1 MKVQSGRFFH
11 ILICCLFLTG
21 TSGCAQSLHSVKDE
35 TVAENA
41 AATLQSIKV
50 APDGS
55 QVEISSDKALAYTFY
70 KTGAP
75 PKVVIDLA
83 QTDPGGYTEPLNID
97 KGSIKKIQVSRH
109 GYESGFLSRVEI
121 LMSADEEPVVTPARD
136 NKKTLLVSFA
146 SKAAAEAPAA
156 AAQLQPAT
164 EAPAQPVA
172 EAVAQQEAA
181 PVAEPA
187 PPVIAKEEGKA
198 GAEAG
203 GAAPAPPVQTQ
214 PVDSAP
220 RQEPAA
226 QQPIII
232 KSLAALKT
240 TDNGLELTVAGGI
253 ETFNTFKLTKPDR
266 LVIDFPDVTKTS
278 LPNTVQIGKFG
289 INNAR
294 VGINPGKARVV
305 LDAVGLLPTYEVAK
319 TDTGLKVLFGNV
331 PAAAAVQAT
340 APQMDRAPGVSASPN
355 SVSSIDFTMSDG
367 LSRIAIGIGQQCV
380 PGKPVKTARGWLL
393 TIDNCL
399 IPANLQRAIDTTG
412 FAGTAV
418 KGITPYQV
426 KSKGKQSARILV
438 KAEDAPFT
446 FNQERG
452 LVAWSFKNPPA
463 SEPVASAPQPVR
475 MAKAPA
481 AAPQGP
487 GEPQP
492 VIIAAGDGKKYSGRR
507 VTLEFSDAD
516 VRKIF
521 QLIAEVSNLNF
532 LISDDVSGTISI
544 KLVNVPWDQALDVIL
559 ESKNL
564 EMKRSGN
571 IVQIKPIG
579 KFKSVEQGE
588 LEAKRARERAMD
600 LQTVIFEVN
609 YSSVGDIVSQLNSL
623 KTPREGVSITADART
638 NRVIVTEIAP
648 AIEKMRSL
656 LKSIDTPE
664 KQVMIEAR
672 IVEASSTFTRD
683 LGIQWGIH
691 YRDGS
696 ASMLGINQLD
706 TGFGGIV
713 TPPPSSG
720 TSGPGAAIG
729 MSFGKLTSN
738 VQLDLRLSA
747 AATNGQIKIISTPKV
762 VTLNNKAAKISQ
774 GQSIPYQ
781 TTSAEGTKTEFIE
794 AALTL
799 EVTPHITADGSIGMK
814 IKASNNSAGTG
825 SPPAINKKEATT
837 ELQVKN
843 GETTVIGGIY
853 VDSDTEE
860 DRGVP
865 FLQDIPLLGWLFKSN
880 TKSKVKTE
888 LLIFITPR
896 IVG

>member
-11 ILICCLFLTG
+11 ILVCCLFLAG
-21 TSGCAQSLHSVKDE
+21 ASGCAQSLQSVREEAVVE
-35 TVAENA
+35 TAT
-41 AATLQSIKV
+41 ATLQSIKV
-50 APDGS
+50 SPDGS
-55 QVEISSDKALAYTFY
+55 QVEIASDKPLAYTFY
-70 KTGAP
+70 STGAP
-75 PKVVIDLA
+75 PKAVIDLA
-83 QTDPGGYTEPLNID
+83 QTEPGAFSEPLSVNTGNI
-97 KGSIKKIQVSRH
+97 KTIQVSRH
-109 GYESGFLSRVEI
+109 GYGNGFLSRVEI
-121 LMSADEEPVVTPARD
+121 TMAQNEEPVVAPAPD
-136 NKKTLLVSFA
+136 DKKRLVVSFA
-146 SKAAAEAPAA
+146 KMPAGE
-156 AAQLQPAT
+156 PTTAT
-164 EAPAQPVA
+164 EQAAPQPVA
-172 EAVAQQEAA
+172 AS
-181 PVAEPA
+181 A
-187 PPVIAKEEGKA
+187 PPA
-198 GAEAG
+198 AEVAASA
-203 GAAPAPPVQTQ
+203 AAPAPEAVAPAESPV
-214 PVDSAP
+214 P
-220 RQEPAA
+220 EA
-226 QQPIII
+226 QQVQVEKKAAEATI

-240 TDNGLELTVAGGI
+240 TDNGIDLAVTGGI
-253 ETFNTFKLTKPDR
+253 DTFNTFKLTKPDR
-266 LVIDFPDVTKTS
+266 LVIDLPDVLKTA
-278 LPNTVQIGKFG
+278 LPNVVTVNKFG
-289 INNAR
+289 ISNAR
-294 VGINPGKARVV
+294 IGINPGKVRIV
-305 LDAVGLLPTYEVAK
+305 LDAAGQLPPYQISK
-319 TDTGLKVLFGNV
+319 TDGVLKVAFDSAAASPKAAAQPAGQPV
-331 PAAAAVQAT
+331 AAPAA
-340 APQMDRAPGVSASPN
+340 PNHVSA
-355 SVSSIDFTMSDG
+355 IDFTTSDG
-367 LSRIAIGIGQQCV
+367 YSRIAITIGQQCSA
-380 PGKPVKTARGWLL
+380 GKPVKTARGWLL
-393 TIDNCL
+393 SIQNCQ
-399 IPANLQRAIDTTG
+399 IPANLQRVIDTSGFTG
-412 FAGTAV
+412 SAV

-438 KAEDAPFT
+438 AAGDAPFT
-446 FNQERG
+446 FDQAGNTLQ
-452 LVAWSFKNPPA
+452 WNFKNQSDVVVPAPP
-463 SEPVASAPQPVR
+463 
-475 MAKAPA
+475 MARAAEVSRELQAPA
-481 AAPQGP
+481 DRA
-487 GEPQP
+487 EPQP
-492 VIIAAGDGKKYSGRR
+492 VIVTSGDGKKYTGRK

-532 LISDDVSGTISI
+532 LIADDVSGTISI

-571 IVQIKPIG
+571 IVQIKPLG

-588 LEAKRARERAMD
+588 LEAKKARERAMD

-609 YSSVGDIVSQLNSL
+609 YSSVADIVSQLNSL
-623 KTPREGVSITADART
+623 KTAREGVSITADART

-696 ASMLGINQLD
+696 ASMLGINRLD

-713 TPPPSSG
+713 TPPPTSG

-880 TKSKVKTE
+880 TKNKVKTE

>member
-11 ILICCLFLTG
+11 ILVCCLFLAG
-21 TSGCAQSLHSVKDE
+21 ASGCAQSLQSVKEEAVVE
-35 TVAENA
+35 TA

-50 APDGS
+50 SPDGS
-55 QVEISSDKALAYTFY
+55 QVEIASDKPLAYTY
-70 KTGAP
+70 YSTGAP
-75 PKVVIDLA
+75 PKAVIDLA
-83 QTDPGGYTEPLNID
+83 QTEPGAFSEPVSVNKGNIRT
-97 KGSIKKIQVSRH
+97 IQVSRH
-109 GYESGFLSRVEI
+109 GYGSGFLSRIEI
-121 LMSADEEPVVTPARD
+121 TMAQNEEPVIAPAPDDKKRLVLSFAKTPAGEPAAAPEQKASQPVAAAAPPVAEVAVNAAD
-136 NKKTLLVSFA
+136 PAQAPEAAAPAAPPVSQDQQAQVEKK
-146 SKAAAEAPAA
+146 AAEAP
-156 AAQLQPAT
+156 L
-164 EAPAQPVA
+164 
-172 EAVAQQEAA
+172 
-181 PVAEPA
+181 
-187 PPVIAKEEGKA
+187 
-198 GAEAG
+198 
-203 GAAPAPPVQTQ
+203 
-214 PVDSAP
+214 
-220 RQEPAA
+220 
-226 QQPIII
+226 
-232 KSLAALKT
+232 KSLVSLKT
-240 TDNGLELTVAGGI
+240 TDNGIDLAVTGGI
-253 ETFNTFKLTKPDR
+253 DTFNTFKLTKPDR
-266 LVIDFPDVTKTS
+266 LIIDIPDVQKTA
-278 LPNTVQIGKFG
+278 LPNVVVLNKFG
-289 INNAR
+289 ISNAR
-294 VGINPGKARVV
+294 IGINPGKIRIV
-305 LDAVGLLPTYEVAK
+305 LDAAGQLPNYQVSK
-319 TDTGLKVLFGNV
+319 TDGGLKVVFDGV
-331 PAAAAVQAT
+331 PAVASPSAVQPAGQPAAAPAA
-340 APQMDRAPGVSASPN
+340 PN
-355 SVSSIDFTMSDG
+355 SIGAIDFTTSDG
-367 LSRIAIGIGQQCV
+367 YSRIAITIGQQCSA
-380 PGKPVKTARGWLL
+380 GKPVKTARGWLL
-393 TIDNCL
+393 SINNCQV
-399 IPANLQRAIDTTG
+399 PANLQRVIDTSG
-412 FAGTAV
+412 FAGSAV

-426 KSKGKQSARILV
+426 KSKGTQSARILV
-438 KAEDAPFT
+438 AAGDAPFT
-446 FNQERG
+446 FDQAGNTLQWNFRNPSDVVVPAPPIARAPEAARE
-452 LVAWSFKNPPA
+452 LQPPA
-463 SEPVASAPQPVR
+463 DRA
-475 MAKAPA
+475 
-481 AAPQGP
+481 
-487 GEPQP
+487 EPQP
-492 VIIAAGDGKKYSGRR
+492 VIVASGDGKKYTGRK

-532 LISDDVSGTISI
+532 LIADDVSGTISI

-559 ESKNL
+559 ESKSL

-571 IVQIKPIG
+571 IVQIKPAG

-588 LEAKRARERAMD
+588 LEAKKARERAMD

-609 YSSVGDIVSQLNSL
+609 YASVADIVTQLNSL
-623 KTPREGVSITADART
+623 KTAREGVSITADIRT

-696 ASMLGINQLD
+696 ASMLGINRLD

-713 TPPPSSG
+713 SPPPTSG

-799 EVTPHITADGSIGMK
+799 EVTPHITSDGSIGMK

-880 TKSKVKTE
+880 TRNKVKTE

>member
-11 ILICCLFLTG
+11 ILVCCLFLAG
-21 TSGCAQSLHSVKDE
+21 ASGCAQSLQSVREEAVVE
-35 TVAENA
+35 TA
-41 AATLQSIKV
+41 AATLESIKV
-50 APDGS
+50 SPDGS
-55 QVEISSDKALAYTFY
+55 QVEIASDKPLAYTFY
-70 KTGAP
+70 STGAP
-75 PKVVIDLA
+75 PKAVIDLA
-83 QTDPGGYTEPLNID
+83 QTEPGAFSEPLSINKGNI
-97 KGSIKKIQVSRH
+97 KAIQVSRH
-109 GYESGFLSRVEI
+109 VYGSGFLSRVEI
-121 LMSADEEPVVTPARD
+121 TMVQNEEPVVASASD
-136 NKKTLLVSFA
+136 DKKKLVVSFA
-146 SKAAAEAPAA
+146 KTPAGE
-156 AAQLQPAT
+156 PAT
-164 EAPAQPVA
+164 ATEQTAP
-172 EAVAQQEAA
+172 A
-181 PVAEPA
+181 PVAASDPPA
-187 PPVIAKEEGKA
+187 
-198 GAEAG
+198 AEVAVNA
-203 GAAPAPPVQTQ
+203 AAPAPEATAPAESPVPQ
-214 PVDSAP
+214 AP
-220 RQEPAA
+220 QA
-226 QQPIII
+226 QVEKKTAEATP
-232 KSLAALKT
+232 KSLATLKT
-240 TDNGLELTVAGGI
+240 TDNGIDLAINGGI
-253 ETFNTFKLTKPDR
+253 DTFNTFKLTKPDR
-266 LVIDFPDVTKTS
+266 LVIDLPDVLKTA
-278 LPNTVQIGKFG
+278 LPNVVTVNKFG
-289 INNAR
+289 ISNAR
-294 VGINPGKARVV
+294 IGINPGKVRIV
-305 LDAVGLLPTYEVAK
+305 LDAAGQLPPYQVSK
-319 TDTGLKVLFGNV
+319 TDGGLKVVFDNV
-331 PAAAAVQAT
+331 PAAVSPKAAVQAAGQPVA
-340 APQMDRAPGVSASPN
+340 APAAPNNVGA
-355 SVSSIDFTMSDG
+355 IDFTTSDG
-367 LSRIAIGIGQQCV
+367 YSRIAITIGQQCSA
-380 PGKPVKTARGWLL
+380 GKPVKTARGWLL
-393 TIDNCL
+393 SIQDCQ
-399 IPANLQRAIDTTG
+399 IPANLQRVIDTTG
-412 FAGTAV
+412 FTGSSV

-438 KAEDAPFT
+438 SAGDAPFT
-446 FNQERG
+446 FDQTGNTLQ
-452 LVAWSFKNPPA
+452 WNFKNPSDIDTVVPA
-463 SEPVASAPQPVR
+463 PPRARAAEVSRELQAPGDR
-475 MAKAPA
+475 A
-481 AAPQGP
+481 
-487 GEPQP
+487 EPQP
-492 VIIAAGDGKKYSGRR
+492 VIIASGDDKKYTGRK

-532 LISDDVSGTISI
+532 LIADDVSGTISI

-559 ESKNL
+559 ESKSL

-571 IVQIKPIG
+571 IVQIKPAG

-588 LEAKRARERAMD
+588 LEAKKARERAMD

-609 YSSVGDIVSQLNSL
+609 YASVADIVSQLNSL
-623 KTPREGVSITADART
+623 KTAREGVSITADIRT

-696 ASMLGINQLD
+696 ASMLGINRLD

-713 TPPPSSG
+713 SPPPTSG

-799 EVTPHITADGSIGMK
+799 EVTPHITSDGSIGMK

-880 TKSKVKTE
+880 TRNKVKTE